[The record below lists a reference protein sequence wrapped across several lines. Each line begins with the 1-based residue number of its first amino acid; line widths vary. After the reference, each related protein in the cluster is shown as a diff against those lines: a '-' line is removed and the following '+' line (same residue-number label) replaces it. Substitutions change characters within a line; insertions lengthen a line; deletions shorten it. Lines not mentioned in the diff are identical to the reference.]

1 MNINRMLATLLIYV
15 FLTSSAAHPSQKDHG
30 TWHTRP
36 DKWSEPRRFHSEF
49 YKHYEKRILISHD
62 ILTENTGKKVLSPNK
77 AYWFA
82 VHRPN
87 YMKPP
92 PWSTNISIFNERDYL
107 MNIRFEDH
115 NNYGMKVRWINE
127 KLLYMQ
133 VWWGR
138 ILGSYLIFDVEK
150 ERTVVREMV
159 NDGHIPF
166 QQFQQLRNGNE
177 NPDVKQ

>member
-1 MNINRMLATLLIYV
+1 
-15 FLTSSAAHPSQKDHG
+15 
-30 TWHTRP
+30 
-36 DKWSEPRRFHSEF
+36 
-49 YKHYEKRILISHD
+49 
-62 ILTENTGKKVLSPNK
+62 
-77 AYWFA
+77 
-82 VHRPN
+82 
-87 YMKPP
+87 
-92 PWSTNISIFNERDYL
+92 